1 MKLKNLFL
9 ALAAFAATAVSC
21 VKDELAQ
28 LDEVQVSQ
36 SYIALPT
43 EGGSCDVTITATGSW
58 EITDIPEWLTVAPAS
73 GVAGK
78 TVVKFSAEATSAT
91 NESVLKLL
99 CSGKTQLLTVLQMA
113 DKVELPISTC
123 AEVNAAEDGP
133 TFKIKGTITAIEN
146 TTYGNMYV
154 TDETGSVYIYGTL
167 YEGAAKQ
174 FSKYG
179 VEVGDIVVVEG
190 PRGSYNGSPQLVNAT
205 ILEIEK
211 SLIKVESVDPE
222 TAELPIEGGILNVTL
237 TVKGDGVSVVIPD
250 ECKSWISVS
259 GINVSGTTAIVSL
272 AIAENPLGDRSAELS
287 FQTTKGGK
295 TYSAVTSFS
304 QKGAIIEATAAEI
317 NAAEDGDTQYRITG
331 YVSKVANTQ
340 YGNLYIK
347 DYSGEVYVYGTN
359 DFATSGI
366 EEGDIITVVGPKTS
380 YKDAPQMKNVTLEKR
395 IDVQDIDLAGFKAL
409 ADDSE
414 TWYRISGTVAEST
427 EPNTKLDLETYGNLA
442 LTDGTTEVYVYGVVP
457 GWGGA
462 SKQFATLGVKLGDK
476 LTIVCHKASFTK
488 EGYTLHQAGK
498 AFYVSHETPV
508 VEEPGTLTALYTLDS
523 SSIKGSNSSYA
534 DNCDID
540 VNGITWNVE
549 GNASINPWRIGGK
562 SIEGIDRAVYS
573 KTAFGKEVNEVVLTI
588 GSITI
593 TVNSCKLLYAS
604 SADFS
609 DAKEVSFVAA
619 ADSNI
624 KIVPTEGKFPANSYY
639 KFVFNVS
646 NAADSNKYLHF
657 SKVVFNGVE

>member
-1 MKLKNLFL
+1 MKLNRLFL
-9 ALAAFAATAVSC
+9 TLAAIAATAVSC

-43 EGGSCDVTITATGSW
+43 EGGSIDVTVTATDSW
-58 EITDIPEWLTVAPAS
+58 EITNIPEWLTVAPAS

-78 TVVKFSAEATSAT
+78 TVVTFSAEATSTT

-113 DKVELPISTC
+113 EKIELPISTC

-167 YEGAAKQ
+167 YEGAEKQ

-190 PRGSYNGSPQLVNAT
+190 PRGNYKGTPQLVNAT
-205 ILEIEK
+205 ILAIEK

-222 TAELPIEGGILNVTL
+222 TAELPIEGGILTVTL
-237 TVKGDGVSVVIPD
+237 TAKGDGVEVVIP
-250 ECKSWISVS
+250 EENKSWISVS
-259 GINVSGTTAIVSL
+259 GMNVSGTSAVVSFN
-272 AIAENPLGDRSAELS
+272 IAENAGGDRSSELS
-287 FQTTKGGK
+287 FKTTKSGK
-295 TYSAVTSFS
+295 EYTAVTSFS

-317 NAAEDGDTQYRITG
+317 NAAADGDTQYRITG

-340 YGNLYIK
+340 YGNLYIR
-347 DYSGEVYVYGTN
+347 DHSGEVFVYGTN
-359 DFATSGI
+359 DFASTGI

-380 YKDAPQMKNVTLEKR
+380 HNGPRMKNVTLENR
-395 IDVQDIDLAGFKAL
+395 IDVKDIDLASFKAL

-442 LTDGTTEVYVYGVVP
+442 LTDGTNEVYVYGVVP

-462 SKQFATLGVKLGDK
+462 SKLFGTLGVKLGDK

-488 EGYTLHQAGK
+488 DEYTLHQASK
-498 AFYVSHETPV
+498 AFYVSHETPADPEAPLGTYASNVKYTLGANAYDDGVATVNGTENVATIKLGSSKNIGTATVTLPKGTTSVSFYAVAWNGKTATLQFSIGGTVIGTQAV
-508 VEEPGTLTALYTLDS
+508 VGNAGATGSAPYTLTVADTDKYSLTMAALE
-523 SSIKGSNSSYA
+523 A
-534 DNCDID
+534 DTEVTVTTVEAVRVILF
-540 VNGITWNVE
+540 GIQ
-549 GNASINPWRIGGK
+549 
-562 SIEGIDRAVYS
+562 
-573 KTAFGKEVNEVVLTI
+573 
-588 GSITI
+588 
-593 TVNSCKLLYAS
+593 
-604 SADFS
+604 
-609 DAKEVSFVAA
+609 AK
-619 ADSNI
+619 
-624 KIVPTEGKFPANSYY
+624 
-639 KFVFNVS
+639 
-646 NAADSNKYLHF
+646 
-657 SKVVFNGVE
+657 

>member
-1 MKLKNLFL
+1 MKLNRLFL
-9 ALAAFAATAVSC
+9 TLAAIAATAVSC

-43 EGGSCDVTITATGSW
+43 EGGSIDVTVTATDSW
-58 EITDIPEWLTVAPAS
+58 EITNIPEWLTVAPAS

-78 TVVKFSAEATSAT
+78 TVVTFSAEATSTT

-113 DKVELPISTC
+113 EKIELPISTC

-167 YEGAAKQ
+167 YEGAEKQ

-190 PRGSYNGSPQLVNAT
+190 PRGNYKGTPQLVNAT
-205 ILEIEK
+205 ILAIEK

-222 TAELPIEGGILNVTL
+222 TAELPIEGGILTVTL
-237 TVKGDGVSVVIPD
+237 TAKGDGVEVVIP
-250 ECKSWISVS
+250 EENKSWISVS
-259 GINVSGTTAIVSL
+259 GMNVSGTSAVVSFN
-272 AIAENPLGDRSAELS
+272 IAENAGGDRSSELS
-287 FQTTKGGK
+287 FKTTKSGK
-295 TYSAVTSFS
+295 EYTAVTSFS

-317 NAAEDGDTQYRITG
+317 NAAADGDTQYRITG

-340 YGNLYIK
+340 YGNLYIR
-347 DYSGEVYVYGTN
+347 DHSGEVFVYGTN
-359 DFATSGI
+359 DFASTGI

-380 YKDAPQMKNVTLEKR
+380 HNGPKMKDVTLENR
-395 IDVQDIDLAGFKAL
+395 IDVKDIDLASFKAL

-442 LTDGTTEVYVYGVVP
+442 LTDGTNEVYVYGVVP

-462 SKQFATLGVKLGDK
+462 SKLFGTLGVKLGDK
-476 LTIVCHKASFTK
+476 LTIVCHKSSFTK
-488 EGYTLHQAGK
+488 DEYTLHQASK
-498 AFYVSHETPV
+498 AFYVSHETPADPEAPLGTYASNVKYTLGANAYDDGVATVNGTENVATIKLGSSKNIGTATVTLPKGTTSVSFYAVAWNGKTATLQFSIGGTVIGTQAV
-508 VEEPGTLTALYTLDS
+508 VGNAGATGSAPYTLTVADTDKYSLTMAALE
-523 SSIKGSNSSYA
+523 A
-534 DNCDID
+534 DTEVTVTTVEAVRVILF
-540 VNGITWNVE
+540 GIQ
-549 GNASINPWRIGGK
+549 
-562 SIEGIDRAVYS
+562 
-573 KTAFGKEVNEVVLTI
+573 
-588 GSITI
+588 
-593 TVNSCKLLYAS
+593 
-604 SADFS
+604 
-609 DAKEVSFVAA
+609 AK
-619 ADSNI
+619 
-624 KIVPTEGKFPANSYY
+624 
-639 KFVFNVS
+639 
-646 NAADSNKYLHF
+646 
-657 SKVVFNGVE
+657 

>member
-1 MKLKNLFL
+1 MKLNRLFL
-9 ALAAFAATAVSC
+9 TLAAIAATAVSC

-43 EGGSCDVTITATGSW
+43 EGGSCDVTVTATGSW

-78 TVVKFSAEATSAT
+78 TVVTFSAEATSTT

-113 DKVELPISTC
+113 EKIELPISTC

-167 YEGAAKQ
+167 YEGAEKQ

-190 PRGSYNGSPQLVNAT
+190 PRGSYKGSPQLVNAT
-205 ILEIEK
+205 ILAIEK

-222 TAELPIEGGILNVTL
+222 TAELPLEGGILTVTL
-237 TVKGDGVSVVIPD
+237 TAKGDGVEVVIP
-250 ECKSWISVS
+250 EENKSWISVS
-259 GINVSGTTAIVSL
+259 GMNVSGTSAVVSFN
-272 AIAENPLGDRSAELS
+272 IAENAGGDRSSELS
-287 FQTTKGGK
+287 FKTTKSGK
-295 TYSAVTSFS
+295 EYTAVTSFS

-317 NAAEDGDTQYRITG
+317 NAAADGDTQYRITG

-340 YGNLYIK
+340 YGNLYIR
-347 DYSGEVYVYGTN
+347 DHSGEVFVYGTN
-359 DFATSGI
+359 DFASTGI

-380 YKDAPQMKNVTLEKR
+380 HNGPQMKNVTLENR
-395 IDVQDIDLAGFKAL
+395 IDVKDIDLASFKAL

-442 LTDGTTEVYVYGVVP
+442 LTDGTNEVYVYGVVP

-462 SKQFATLGVKLGDK
+462 SKLFGTLGVKLGDK

-488 EGYTLHQAGK
+488 DEYTLHQASK
-498 AFYVSHETPV
+498 AFYVSHETPADPEAPLGTYASNV
-508 VEEPGTLTALYTLDS
+508 KYTLGANAYDDGVATVNGTENVATIKLGSSKNIGTATVTLPKGTTSVSFYAVAWKGKTATLQFSIGDTVIGTQAIVGNDGATGNAPYTLTVADTDKYSLTMAALE
-523 SSIKGSNSSYA
+523 A
-534 DNCDID
+534 DTEVTVTTVETVRVILF
-540 VNGITWNVE
+540 GIQ
-549 GNASINPWRIGGK
+549 
-562 SIEGIDRAVYS
+562 
-573 KTAFGKEVNEVVLTI
+573 
-588 GSITI
+588 
-593 TVNSCKLLYAS
+593 
-604 SADFS
+604 
-609 DAKEVSFVAA
+609 AK
-619 ADSNI
+619 
-624 KIVPTEGKFPANSYY
+624 
-639 KFVFNVS
+639 
-646 NAADSNKYLHF
+646 
-657 SKVVFNGVE
+657 

>member
-1 MKLKNLFL
+1 MKLNRLFL
-9 ALAAFAATAVSC
+9 TLAAIAATAVSC

-43 EGGSCDVTITATGSW
+43 EGGSIDVTVTATDSW
-58 EITDIPEWLTVAPAS
+58 EITGIPEWLTVAPAS

-78 TVVKFSAEATSAT
+78 TVVTFSAEATSAT

-113 DKVELPISTC
+113 EKIELPISTC

-167 YEGAAKQ
+167 YEGAEKQ

-190 PRGSYNGSPQLVNAT
+190 PRGSYKGTPQLVNAT
-205 ILEIEK
+205 ILAIEK

-222 TAELPIEGGILNVTL
+222 TAELPIEGGILTVTL
-237 TVKGDGVSVVIPD
+237 TAKGDGVEVVIP
-250 ECKSWISVS
+250 EENKSWISVS
-259 GINVSGTTAIVSL
+259 GMNVSGTSAVVSFN
-272 AIAENPLGDRSAELS
+272 IAENAGGDRSSELS
-287 FQTTKGGK
+287 FKTTKSGK
-295 TYSAVTSFS
+295 EYTAVTSFS

-317 NAAEDGDTQYRITG
+317 NAAADGDTQYRITG

-340 YGNLYIK
+340 YGNLYIR
-347 DYSGEVYVYGTN
+347 DHSGEVFVYGTN
-359 DFATSGI
+359 DFANTGI

-380 YKDAPQMKNVTLEKR
+380 HNDKPQMKNVTLENR
-395 IDVQDIDLAGFKAL
+395 IDVKDIDLASFKAL

-442 LTDGTTEVYVYGVVP
+442 LTDGTNEVYVYGVVP

-462 SKQFATLGVKLGDK
+462 SKLFGTLGVKLGDK

-488 EGYTLHQAGK
+488 DEYTLHQASK
-498 AFYVSHETPV
+498 AFYVSHETPADPEAPLGTYESNV
-508 VEEPGTLTALYTLDS
+508 KYTLGDYAYNDGVATVNGTENVATIKLGSSSKIGSATITLPKGTTSVSFYAVAWKGKTATLQFSIGDTVIGTQAIVGNDGATGNAPYTLTVADTDKYSLTMAALE
-523 SSIKGSNSSYA
+523 A
-534 DNCDID
+534 DTEVTVTTVETVRVILF
-540 VNGITWNVE
+540 GIQ
-549 GNASINPWRIGGK
+549 
-562 SIEGIDRAVYS
+562 
-573 KTAFGKEVNEVVLTI
+573 
-588 GSITI
+588 
-593 TVNSCKLLYAS
+593 
-604 SADFS
+604 
-609 DAKEVSFVAA
+609 AK
-619 ADSNI
+619 
-624 KIVPTEGKFPANSYY
+624 
-639 KFVFNVS
+639 
-646 NAADSNKYLHF
+646 
-657 SKVVFNGVE
+657 

>member
-1 MKLKNLFL
+1 MKLNRLFL
-9 ALAAFAATAVSC
+9 TLAAIAATAVSC

-43 EGGSCDVTITATGSW
+43 EGGSIDVTVTATDSW
-58 EITDIPEWLTVAPAS
+58 EITGIPEWLTVAPAA
-73 GVAGK
+73 GPAGK
-78 TVVKFSAEATSAT
+78 TVVKFFAEAASAT

-113 DKVELPISTC
+113 EKVELPISTC

-133 TFKIKGTITAIEN
+133 TFKIKGTITVIEN

-167 YEGAAKQ
+167 YEGAEKQ

-190 PRGSYNGSPQLVNAT
+190 PRGSYKGSPQLVNAT
-205 ILEIEK
+205 ILAIEK

-222 TAELPIEGGILNVTL
+222 TAELPIEGGILTVTL
-237 TVKGDGVSVVIPD
+237 TAKGDGVEVVIP
-250 ECKSWISVS
+250 EENKSWISVS
-259 GINVSGTTAIVSL
+259 GMNVSGTSAVVSFN
-272 AIAENPLGDRSAELS
+272 IAENAGGDRSSELS
-287 FQTTKGGK
+287 FKTTKSGK
-295 TYSAVTSFS
+295 EYTAVTSFS

-317 NAAEDGDTQYRITG
+317 NAAADGDTQYRITG

-340 YGNLYIK
+340 YGNLYIR
-347 DYSGEVYVYGTN
+347 DHSGEVFVYGTN
-359 DFATSGI
+359 DFASTGI

-380 YKDAPQMKNVTLEKR
+380 HNGPQMKNVTLENR
-395 IDVQDIDLAGFKAL
+395 IDVKDIDLASFKAL

-442 LTDGTTEVYVYGVVP
+442 LTDGTNEVYVYGVVP

-462 SKQFATLGVKLGDK
+462 SKLFGTLGVKLGDK

-488 EGYTLHQAGK
+488 DEYTLHQASK
-498 AFYVSHETPV
+498 AFYVSHETPADPEAPLGTYASNVKYTLGANAYDDGVATVNGTENVATIKLGSSKNIGTATVTLPKGTTSVSFYAVAWNGKTATLQFSIGGTVIGTQAV
-508 VEEPGTLTALYTLDS
+508 VGNAGATGSAPYTLTVADTDKYSLTMAALE
-523 SSIKGSNSSYA
+523 A
-534 DNCDID
+534 DTEVTVTTVEAVRVILF
-540 VNGITWNVE
+540 GIQ
-549 GNASINPWRIGGK
+549 
-562 SIEGIDRAVYS
+562 
-573 KTAFGKEVNEVVLTI
+573 
-588 GSITI
+588 
-593 TVNSCKLLYAS
+593 
-604 SADFS
+604 
-609 DAKEVSFVAA
+609 AK
-619 ADSNI
+619 
-624 KIVPTEGKFPANSYY
+624 
-639 KFVFNVS
+639 
-646 NAADSNKYLHF
+646 
-657 SKVVFNGVE
+657 

>member
-1 MKLKNLFL
+1 MKLNRLFL
-9 ALAAFAATAVSC
+9 TLAAIAATAVSC

-43 EGGSCDVTITATGSW
+43 EGGSIDVTVTATDSW
-58 EITDIPEWLTVAPAS
+58 EITGIPEWLTVAPAA
-73 GVAGK
+73 GPAGK
-78 TVVKFSAEATSAT
+78 TVVKFFAEAASAT

-113 DKVELPISTC
+113 EKIELPISTC

-167 YEGAAKQ
+167 YEGAEKQ

-190 PRGSYNGSPQLVNAT
+190 PRGSYKGTPQLVNAT
-205 ILEIEK
+205 ILAIEK

-222 TAELPIEGGILNVTL
+222 TAELPIEGGILTVTL
-237 TVKGDGVSVVIPD
+237 TAKGDGVEVVIP
-250 ECKSWISVS
+250 EENKSWISVS
-259 GINVSGTTAIVSL
+259 GMNVSGTSAVVSFN
-272 AIAENPLGDRSAELS
+272 IAENAGGDRSSELS
-287 FQTTKGGK
+287 FKTTKSGK
-295 TYSAVTSFS
+295 EYTAVTSFS

-317 NAAEDGDTQYRITG
+317 NAAADGDTQYRITG

-340 YGNLYIK
+340 YGNLYIR
-347 DYSGEVYVYGTN
+347 DHSGEVFVYGTN
-359 DFATSGI
+359 DFASTGI

-380 YKDAPQMKNVTLEKR
+380 HNGNPQMKNVTLENR
-395 IDVQDIDLAGFKAL
+395 IDVKDIDLASFKAL

-442 LTDGTTEVYVYGVVP
+442 LTDGTNEVYVYGVVP

-462 SKQFATLGVKLGDK
+462 SKLFGTLGVKLGDK

-488 EGYTLHQAGK
+488 DEYTLHQASK
-498 AFYVSHETPV
+498 AFYVSHETPADPEAPLGTYASNVKYTLGANAYDDGVATVNGTENVATIKLGSSKNIGTATVTLPKGTTSVSFYAVAWNGKTATLQFSIGGTVIGTQAV
-508 VEEPGTLTALYTLDS
+508 VGNAGATGSGPYTLTVADTDKYSLTMAALE
-523 SSIKGSNSSYA
+523 A
-534 DNCDID
+534 DTEVTVTTVEAVRVILF
-540 VNGITWNVE
+540 GIQ
-549 GNASINPWRIGGK
+549 
-562 SIEGIDRAVYS
+562 
-573 KTAFGKEVNEVVLTI
+573 
-588 GSITI
+588 
-593 TVNSCKLLYAS
+593 
-604 SADFS
+604 
-609 DAKEVSFVAA
+609 AK
-619 ADSNI
+619 
-624 KIVPTEGKFPANSYY
+624 
-639 KFVFNVS
+639 
-646 NAADSNKYLHF
+646 
-657 SKVVFNGVE
+657 

>member
-1 MKLKNLFL
+1 MKLNRLFL
-9 ALAAFAATAVSC
+9 TLAAIAATAVSC

-43 EGGSCDVTITATGSW
+43 EGGSIDVTVTATDSW
-58 EITDIPEWLTVAPAS
+58 EITDIPEWLTVNPA
-73 GVAGK
+73 AGAAGE
-78 TVVKFSAEATSAT
+78 TVVKFSAEAASAT

-113 DKVELPISTC
+113 EKIELPISTC

-167 YEGAAKQ
+167 YEGAEKQ

-190 PRGSYNGSPQLVNAT
+190 PRGSYKGSPQLVNAT
-205 ILEIEK
+205 ILAIEK

-222 TAELPIEGGILNVTL
+222 TAELPIEGGILTVTL
-237 TVKGDGVSVVIPD
+237 TAKGDGVEVVIP
-250 ECKSWISVS
+250 EENKSWISVS
-259 GINVSGTTAIVSL
+259 GMNVSGTSAVVSFN
-272 AIAENPLGDRSAELS
+272 IAENAGGDRSSELS
-287 FQTTKGGK
+287 FKTTKSGK
-295 TYSAVTSFS
+295 EYTAVTSFS

-317 NAAEDGDTQYRITG
+317 NAAADGDTQYRITG

-340 YGNLYIK
+340 YGNLYIR
-347 DYSGEVYVYGTN
+347 DHSGEVFVYGTN
-359 DFATSGI
+359 DFASTGI

-380 YKDAPQMKNVTLEKR
+380 HNGPQMKNVTLENR
-395 IDVQDIDLAGFKAL
+395 IDVKDIDLASFKAL

-442 LTDGTTEVYVYGVVP
+442 LTDGTNEVYVYGVVP

-462 SKQFATLGVKLGDK
+462 SKLFGTLGVKLGDK

-488 EGYTLHQAGK
+488 DEYTLHQASK
-498 AFYVSHETPV
+498 AFYVSHETPADPEAPLGTYASNVKYTLGANAYDDGVATVNGTENVATIKLGSSKNIGTATVTLPKGTTSVSFYAVAWNGKTATLQFSIGGTVIGNQAV
-508 VEEPGTLTALYTLDS
+508 VGNAGATGSAPYTLTVADTDKYSLTMAALE
-523 SSIKGSNSSYA
+523 A
-534 DNCDID
+534 DTEVTVTTVEAVRVILF
-540 VNGITWNVE
+540 GIQ
-549 GNASINPWRIGGK
+549 
-562 SIEGIDRAVYS
+562 
-573 KTAFGKEVNEVVLTI
+573 
-588 GSITI
+588 
-593 TVNSCKLLYAS
+593 
-604 SADFS
+604 
-609 DAKEVSFVAA
+609 AK
-619 ADSNI
+619 
-624 KIVPTEGKFPANSYY
+624 
-639 KFVFNVS
+639 
-646 NAADSNKYLHF
+646 
-657 SKVVFNGVE
+657 

>member
-1 MKLKNLFL
+1 MKLNRLFL
-9 ALAAFAATAVSC
+9 TLAAIAATAVSC

-43 EGGSCDVTITATGSW
+43 EGGSIDVTVTATDSW
-58 EITDIPEWLTVAPAS
+58 EITGIPEWLTVAPAS

-78 TVVKFSAEATSAT
+78 TVVTFSAEATSTT

-113 DKVELPISTC
+113 EKIELPISTC

-167 YEGAAKQ
+167 YEGAEKQ

-190 PRGSYNGSPQLVNAT
+190 PRGNYKGTPQLVNAT
-205 ILEIEK
+205 ILAIEK

-222 TAELPIEGGILNVTL
+222 TAELPIEGGILTVTL
-237 TVKGDGVSVVIPD
+237 TAKGDGVEVVIP
-250 ECKSWISVS
+250 EENKSWISVS
-259 GINVSGTTAIVSL
+259 GMNVSGTSAVVSFN
-272 AIAENPLGDRSAELS
+272 IAENAGGDRSSELS
-287 FQTTKGGK
+287 FKTTKSGK
-295 TYSAVTSFS
+295 EYTAVTSFS

-317 NAAEDGDTQYRITG
+317 NAAADGDTQYRITG

-340 YGNLYIK
+340 YGNLYIR
-347 DYSGEVYVYGTN
+347 DHSGEVFVYGTN
-359 DFATSGI
+359 DFASTGI

-380 YKDAPQMKNVTLEKR
+380 HNGPQMKNVTLENR
-395 IDVQDIDLAGFKAL
+395 IDVKDIDLASFKAL

-442 LTDGTTEVYVYGVVP
+442 LTDGTNEVYVYGVVP

-462 SKQFATLGVKLGDK
+462 SKLFGTLGVKLGDK

-488 EGYTLHQAGK
+488 DEYTLHQASK
-498 AFYVSHETPV
+498 AFYVSHETPAAPEAPLGTYESNV
-508 VEEPGTLTALYTLDS
+508 KYTLGDYAYNDGVATVNGTENVATIKLGSSSKIGSATITLPKGTTSVSFYAVAWKGKTATLQFSIGDTVIGTQAIVGNDGATGNAPYTLTVADTDKYSLTMAALE
-523 SSIKGSNSSYA
+523 A
-534 DNCDID
+534 DTEVTVTTVETVRVILF
-540 VNGITWNVE
+540 GIQ
-549 GNASINPWRIGGK
+549 
-562 SIEGIDRAVYS
+562 
-573 KTAFGKEVNEVVLTI
+573 
-588 GSITI
+588 
-593 TVNSCKLLYAS
+593 
-604 SADFS
+604 
-609 DAKEVSFVAA
+609 AK
-619 ADSNI
+619 
-624 KIVPTEGKFPANSYY
+624 
-639 KFVFNVS
+639 
-646 NAADSNKYLHF
+646 
-657 SKVVFNGVE
+657 

>member
-21 VKDELAQ
+21 VKAELAQ
-28 LDEVQVSQ
+28 LDEIQVSQ
-36 SYIALPT
+36 SYIALPV
-43 EGGSCDVTITATGSW
+43 EGGSCDVTVTAVDSW
-58 EITDIPEWLTVAPAS
+58 EITNIPEWLTVAPAS

-78 TVVKFSAEATSAT
+78 TVVTFSAEATSAT

-113 DKVELPISTC
+113 EKIELPISTC
-123 AEVNAAEDGP
+123 KEVNAAEDGP

-167 YEGAAKQ
+167 YEGAEKQ

-190 PRGSYNGSPQLVNAT
+190 PRGSYKGTPQLVNAT
-205 ILEIEK
+205 ILAIEK

-222 TAELPIEGGILNVTL
+222 TAELPIEGGILTVTL
-237 TVKGDGVSVVIPD
+237 TAKGDGVSVVIPD

-259 GINVSGTTAIVSL
+259 GINVSGTTAIISL

-295 TYSAVTSFS
+295 TYTAVTSFS

-317 NAAEDGDTQYRITG
+317 NAAVDGDTQYRITG
-331 YVSKVANTQ
+331 YVSKVANTK

-347 DYSGEVYVYGTN
+347 DYSGEVFVYGTN

-366 EEGDIITVVGPKTS
+366 EEGDIITVVGPKTTS
-380 YKDAPQMKNVTLEKR
+380 PSSAPQMKNVTLEKR

-409 ADDSE
+409 EDNKEA
-414 TWYRISGTVAEST
+414 WYRISGTVAEST

-442 LTDGTTEVYVYGVVP
+442 LTDGTNEVYVYGVVP

-462 SKQFATLGVKLGDK
+462 SKLFGTLGVKLGDK

-488 EGYTLHQAGK
+488 DEYTLHQASK
-498 AFYVSHETPV
+498 AFYVSHETPEV
-508 VEEPGTLTALYTLDS
+508 GGGEDASTTITLTVDGLPTAYPNEETTVTL
-523 SSIKGSNSSYA
+523 
-534 DNCDID
+534 
-540 VNGITWNVE
+540 
-549 GNASINPWRIGGK
+549 GGK
-562 SIEGIDRAVYS
+562 SFAILKVANFGSGIQCKKEGSYLYNTESLGKIKSVKLTVASGKTWYKDNLKVYAGSSANPTAEVAIASSDETGSVYDFSAVDAGFLKIENPSGFAVYME
-573 KTAFGKEVNEVVLTI
+573 KIEIVL
-588 GSITI
+588 
-593 TVNSCKLLYAS
+593 A
-604 SADFS
+604 
-609 DAKEVSFVAA
+609 E
-619 ADSNI
+619 
-624 KIVPTEGKFPANSYY
+624 
-639 KFVFNVS
+639 
-646 NAADSNKYLHF
+646 
-657 SKVVFNGVE
+657 

>member
-1 MKLKNLFL
+1 MKLNRLFL
-9 ALAAFAATAVSC
+9 TLAAIAATAVSC

-43 EGGSCDVTITATGSW
+43 EGGSIDVTVTATDSW
-58 EITDIPEWLTVAPAS
+58 EITGIPEWLTVAPAS

-78 TVVKFSAEATSAT
+78 TVVTFSAEATSTT

-113 DKVELPISTC
+113 EKIELPISTC

-167 YEGAAKQ
+167 YEGAEKQ

-190 PRGSYNGSPQLVNAT
+190 PRGNYKGTPQLVNAT
-205 ILEIEK
+205 ILAIEK

-222 TAELPIEGGILNVTL
+222 TAELPLEGGILTVTL
-237 TVKGDGVSVVIPD
+237 TAKGDGVEVVIP
-250 ECKSWISVS
+250 EENKSWISVS
-259 GINVSGTTAIVSL
+259 GMNVSGTSAVVSFN
-272 AIAENPLGDRSAELS
+272 IAENAGGDRSSELS
-287 FQTTKGGK
+287 FKTTKSGK
-295 TYSAVTSFS
+295 EYTAVTSFS

-317 NAAEDGDTQYRITG
+317 NAAADGDTQYRITG

-340 YGNLYIK
+340 YGNLYIR
-347 DYSGEVYVYGTN
+347 DHSGEVFVYGTN
-359 DFATSGI
+359 DFANTGI
-366 EEGDIITVVGPKTS
+366 EEGDIITAVGPKTS
-380 YKDAPQMKNVTLEKR
+380 HNDKPQMKNVTLENR
-395 IDVQDIDLAGFKAL
+395 IDVKDIDLASFKAL

-442 LTDGTTEVYVYGVVP
+442 LTDGTNEVYVYGVVP

-462 SKQFATLGVKLGDK
+462 SKLFGTLGVKLGDK

-488 EGYTLHQAGK
+488 DEYTLHQASK
-498 AFYVSHETPV
+498 AFYVSHETPADPEAPLGTYESNVKYTLGDYAYNDGVATVNGTENVATIKLGSSSKIGSATVTLPKGTTSVSFYAVAWKGKTATLQFSIGDTVIGTQAV
-508 VEEPGTLTALYTLDS
+508 VGNAGATGNTPYTLTVADTDKYSLTMAALE
-523 SSIKGSNSSYA
+523 A
-534 DNCDID
+534 DTEVTVTTVEAVRVILF
-540 VNGITWNVE
+540 GIQ
-549 GNASINPWRIGGK
+549 
-562 SIEGIDRAVYS
+562 
-573 KTAFGKEVNEVVLTI
+573 
-588 GSITI
+588 
-593 TVNSCKLLYAS
+593 
-604 SADFS
+604 
-609 DAKEVSFVAA
+609 AK
-619 ADSNI
+619 
-624 KIVPTEGKFPANSYY
+624 
-639 KFVFNVS
+639 
-646 NAADSNKYLHF
+646 
-657 SKVVFNGVE
+657 

>member
-1 MKLKNLFL
+1 MKLNRLFL
-9 ALAAFAATAVSC
+9 TLAAIAATAVSC

-43 EGGSCDVTITATGSW
+43 EGGSIDVTVTATDSW
-58 EITDIPEWLTVAPAS
+58 EITGIPEWLTVAPAA
-73 GVAGK
+73 GPAGK
-78 TVVKFSAEATSAT
+78 TVVKFFAEAASAT

-113 DKVELPISTC
+113 EKIELPISTC

-167 YEGAAKQ
+167 YEGAEKQ

-190 PRGSYNGSPQLVNAT
+190 PRGSYKGTPQLVNAT
-205 ILEIEK
+205 ILAIEK

-222 TAELPIEGGILNVTL
+222 TAELPIEGGILTVTL
-237 TVKGDGVSVVIPD
+237 TAKGDGVEVVIP
-250 ECKSWISVS
+250 EENKSWISVS
-259 GINVSGTTAIVSL
+259 GMNVSGTSAVVSFN
-272 AIAENPLGDRSAELS
+272 IAENAGGDRSSELS
-287 FQTTKGGK
+287 FKTTKSGK
-295 TYSAVTSFS
+295 EYTAVTSFS

-317 NAAEDGDTQYRITG
+317 NAAADGDTQYRITG

-340 YGNLYIK
+340 YGNLYIR
-347 DYSGEVYVYGTN
+347 DHSGEVFVYGTN
-359 DFATSGI
+359 DFASTGI

-380 YKDAPQMKNVTLEKR
+380 HNGPQMKNVTLENR
-395 IDVQDIDLAGFKAL
+395 IDVKDIDLASFKAL

-442 LTDGTTEVYVYGVVP
+442 LTDGTNEVYVYGVVP

-462 SKQFATLGVKLGDK
+462 SKLFGTLGVKLGDK

-488 EGYTLHQAGK
+488 DEYTLHQASK
-498 AFYVSHETPV
+498 AFYVSHETPADPEAPLGTYASNVKYTLGANAYDDGVATVNGTENVATIKLGSSKNIGTATVTLPKGTTSVSFYAVAWNGKTATLQFSIGGTVIGTQAV
-508 VEEPGTLTALYTLDS
+508 VGNAGATGSAPYTLTVADTDKYSLTMAALE
-523 SSIKGSNSSYA
+523 A
-534 DNCDID
+534 DTEVTVTTVEAVRVILF
-540 VNGITWNVE
+540 GIQ
-549 GNASINPWRIGGK
+549 
-562 SIEGIDRAVYS
+562 
-573 KTAFGKEVNEVVLTI
+573 
-588 GSITI
+588 
-593 TVNSCKLLYAS
+593 
-604 SADFS
+604 
-609 DAKEVSFVAA
+609 AK
-619 ADSNI
+619 
-624 KIVPTEGKFPANSYY
+624 
-639 KFVFNVS
+639 
-646 NAADSNKYLHF
+646 
-657 SKVVFNGVE
+657 

>member
-1 MKLKNLFL
+1 MKLNRLFL
-9 ALAAFAATAVSC
+9 TLAAIAATAVSC

-36 SYIALPT
+36 SYIALPV
-43 EGGSCDVTITATGSW
+43 EGGSCDVTVTAVDSW
-58 EITDIPEWLTVAPAS
+58 EITNIPEWLTVAPAS

-78 TVVKFSAEATSAT
+78 TVVTFSAEATSTT

-133 TFKIKGTITAIEN
+133 TFKIKGTITGIDN
-146 TTYGNMYV
+146 TTYGNMTV
-154 TDETGSVYIYGTL
+154 TDKTGSVYIYGTL
-167 YEGAAKQ
+167 YEGAQKQ

-205 ILEIEK
+205 ILAIEK

-222 TAELPIEGGILNVTL
+222 TAELPIEGGILTVTL
-237 TVKGDGVSVVIPD
+237 TAKGDGVEVVIP
-250 ECKSWISVS
+250 EENKSWISVS
-259 GINVSGTTAIVSL
+259 GMNVSGTSAVVSFN
-272 AIAENPLGDRSAELS
+272 IAENAGGDRSSELS
-287 FQTTKGGK
+287 FKTTKSGK
-295 TYSAVTSFS
+295 EYTAVTSFS

-317 NAAEDGDTQYRITG
+317 NAAADGDTQYRITG

-340 YGNLYIK
+340 YGNLYIR
-347 DYSGEVYVYGTN
+347 DHSGEVFVYGTN
-359 DFATSGI
+359 DFANTGI

-380 YKDAPQMKNVTLEKR
+380 HNGPQMKNVTLENR
-395 IDVQDIDLAGFKAL
+395 IDVKDIDLASFKAL

-442 LTDGTTEVYVYGVVP
+442 LTDGTNEVYVYGVVP

-462 SKQFATLGVKLGDK
+462 SKLFGTLGVKLGDK

-488 EGYTLHQAGK
+488 DEYTLHQASK
-498 AFYVSHETPV
+498 AFYVSHETPADPEAPLGTYESNV
-508 VEEPGTLTALYTLDS
+508 KYTLGDYAYNDGVATVNGTENVATIKLGSSSKIGSATITLPKGTTSVSFYAVAWKGKTATLQFSIGDTVIGTQAIVGNDGATGNAPYTLTVADTDKYSLTMAALE
-523 SSIKGSNSSYA
+523 A
-534 DNCDID
+534 DTEVTVTTVEAVRVILF
-540 VNGITWNVE
+540 GIQ
-549 GNASINPWRIGGK
+549 
-562 SIEGIDRAVYS
+562 
-573 KTAFGKEVNEVVLTI
+573 
-588 GSITI
+588 
-593 TVNSCKLLYAS
+593 
-604 SADFS
+604 
-609 DAKEVSFVAA
+609 AK
-619 ADSNI
+619 
-624 KIVPTEGKFPANSYY
+624 
-639 KFVFNVS
+639 
-646 NAADSNKYLHF
+646 
-657 SKVVFNGVE
+657 

>member
-1 MKLKNLFL
+1 MKLNRLFL
-9 ALAAFAATAVSC
+9 TLAAIAATAVSC

-43 EGGSCDVTITATGSW
+43 EGGSIDVTVTATDSW
-58 EITDIPEWLTVAPAS
+58 EITNIPEWLTVAPAS

-78 TVVKFSAEATSAT
+78 TVVTFSAEATSTT

-167 YEGAAKQ
+167 YEGAEKQ

-190 PRGSYNGSPQLVNAT
+190 PRGNYKGTPQLVNAT
-205 ILEIEK
+205 ILAIEK

-222 TAELPIEGGILNVTL
+222 TAELPIEGGILTVTL
-237 TVKGDGVSVVIPD
+237 TAKGDGVEVVIP
-250 ECKSWISVS
+250 EENKSWISVS
-259 GINVSGTTAIVSL
+259 GMNVSGTSAVVSFN
-272 AIAENPLGDRSAELS
+272 IAENAGGDRSSELS
-287 FQTTKGGK
+287 FKTTKSGK
-295 TYSAVTSFS
+295 EYTAVTSFS

-317 NAAEDGDTQYRITG
+317 NAAADGDTQYRITG

-340 YGNLYIK
+340 YGNLYIR
-347 DYSGEVYVYGTN
+347 DHSGEVFVYGTN
-359 DFATSGI
+359 DFASTGI

-380 YKDAPQMKNVTLEKR
+380 HNGPRMKNVTLENR
-395 IDVQDIDLAGFKAL
+395 IDVKDIDLASFKAL

-442 LTDGTTEVYVYGVVP
+442 LTDGTNEVYVYGVVP

-462 SKQFATLGVKLGDK
+462 SKLFGTLGVKLGDK

-488 EGYTLHQAGK
+488 DEYTLHQASK
-498 AFYVSHETPV
+498 AFYVSHETPADPEAPLGTYESNVKYTLGDYAYEDGVATVNGTENVATIKLGSSSKIGSATVTLPKGTTSVSFYAVAWKGKTATLQFSIGDTVIGTQAV
-508 VEEPGTLTALYTLDS
+508 VGNDGATGNAPYTLTVADTDKYSLTMAALE
-523 SSIKGSNSSYA
+523 A
-534 DNCDID
+534 DTEVTVTTVETVRVILF
-540 VNGITWNVE
+540 GIQ
-549 GNASINPWRIGGK
+549 
-562 SIEGIDRAVYS
+562 
-573 KTAFGKEVNEVVLTI
+573 
-588 GSITI
+588 
-593 TVNSCKLLYAS
+593 
-604 SADFS
+604 
-609 DAKEVSFVAA
+609 AK
-619 ADSNI
+619 
-624 KIVPTEGKFPANSYY
+624 
-639 KFVFNVS
+639 
-646 NAADSNKYLHF
+646 
-657 SKVVFNGVE
+657 

>member
-1 MKLKNLFL
+1 MKLNRLFL
-9 ALAAFAATAVSC
+9 TLAAIAATAVSC

-36 SYIALPT
+36 SYIALPV
-43 EGGSCDVTITATGSW
+43 EGGSCDVTVTAVDSW
-58 EITDIPEWLTVAPAS
+58 EITNIPEWLTVAPAS

-78 TVVKFSAEATSAT
+78 TVVTFSAEATSTT

-113 DKVELPISTC
+113 EKIELPISTC

-167 YEGAAKQ
+167 YEGAEKQ

-190 PRGSYNGSPQLVNAT
+190 PRGSYKGSPQLVNAT
-205 ILEIEK
+205 ILAIEK

-222 TAELPIEGGILNVTL
+222 TAELPIEGGILTVTL
-237 TVKGDGVSVVIPD
+237 TAKGDGVEVVIP
-250 ECKSWISVS
+250 EENKSWISVS
-259 GINVSGTTAIVSL
+259 GMNVSGTSAVVSFN
-272 AIAENPLGDRSAELS
+272 IAENAGGDRSSELS
-287 FQTTKGGK
+287 FKTTKSGK
-295 TYSAVTSFS
+295 EYTAVTSFS

-317 NAAEDGDTQYRITG
+317 NAAADGDTQYRITG

-340 YGNLYIK
+340 YGNLYIR
-347 DYSGEVYVYGTN
+347 DHSGEVFVYGTN
-359 DFATSGI
+359 DFASTGI

-380 YKDAPQMKNVTLEKR
+380 HNGPQMKNVTLENR
-395 IDVQDIDLAGFKAL
+395 IDVKDIDLASFKAL

-442 LTDGTTEVYVYGVVP
+442 LTDGTNEVYVYGVVP

-462 SKQFATLGVKLGDK
+462 SKLFGTLGVKLGDK

-488 EGYTLHQAGK
+488 DEYTLHQASK
-498 AFYVSHETPV
+498 AFYVSHETPADPEAPLGTYASNVKYTLGANAYDDGVATVNGTENVATIKLGSSSKIGSATVTLPKGTTSVSFYAVAWNGKTATLQFSIGGTVIGTQAV
-508 VEEPGTLTALYTLDS
+508 VGNAGATGSAPYTLTVADTDKYSLTMAALE
-523 SSIKGSNSSYA
+523 A
-534 DNCDID
+534 DTEVTVTTVEAVRVILF
-540 VNGITWNVE
+540 GIQ
-549 GNASINPWRIGGK
+549 
-562 SIEGIDRAVYS
+562 
-573 KTAFGKEVNEVVLTI
+573 
-588 GSITI
+588 
-593 TVNSCKLLYAS
+593 
-604 SADFS
+604 
-609 DAKEVSFVAA
+609 AK
-619 ADSNI
+619 
-624 KIVPTEGKFPANSYY
+624 
-639 KFVFNVS
+639 
-646 NAADSNKYLHF
+646 
-657 SKVVFNGVE
+657 

>member
-1 MKLKNLFL
+1 MKLNRLFL
-9 ALAAFAATAVSC
+9 TLAAIAATAVSC

-43 EGGSCDVTITATGSW
+43 EGGSIDVTVTATDSW

-78 TVVKFSAEATSAT
+78 TVVTFSAEATSAT

-99 CSGKTQLLTVLQMA
+99 CAGKTQLLTVLQMA
-113 DKVELPISTC
+113 DKVELPITSC
-123 AEVNAAEDGP
+123 AEVNAAEDGI

-167 YEGAAKQ
+167 YEGAEKQ

-190 PRGSYNGSPQLVNAT
+190 PRGSYKGSPQLVNAT
-205 ILEIEK
+205 ILAIEK

-222 TAELPIEGGILNVTL
+222 TAELPIEGGILTVTL
-237 TVKGDGVSVVIPD
+237 TAKGDGVEVVIP
-250 ECKSWISVS
+250 EENKSWISVS
-259 GINVSGTTAIVSL
+259 GMNVSGTSAVVSFN
-272 AIAENPLGDRSAELS
+272 IAENAGGDRSSELS
-287 FQTTKGGK
+287 FKTTKSGK
-295 TYSAVTSFS
+295 EYTAVTSFS

-317 NAAEDGDTQYRITG
+317 NAAADGDTQYRITG

-340 YGNLYIK
+340 YGNLYIR
-347 DYSGEVYVYGTN
+347 DHSGEVYVYGTN
-359 DFATSGI
+359 DFANTGI

-380 YKDAPQMKNVTLEKR
+380 HNGPQMKNVTLENR
-395 IDVQDIDLAGFKAL
+395 IDVKDIDLASFKAL

-442 LTDGTTEVYVYGVVP
+442 LTDGTNEVYVYGVVP

-462 SKQFATLGVKLGDK
+462 SKLFGTLGVKLGDN

-488 EGYTLHQAGK
+488 NDYTLHQASK
-498 AFYVSHETPV
+498 AFYVSHETPADPEAPLGTYASNVKYTLGANAYDDGVATVNGTENVATIKLGSSKNIGTATVTLPKGTTSVSFYAVAWNGKTATLQFSIGGTVIGTQAV
-508 VEEPGTLTALYTLDS
+508 VGNAGATGSAPYTLTVADTDKYSLTMAALE
-523 SSIKGSNSSYA
+523 A
-534 DNCDID
+534 DTEVTVTTVEAVRVILF
-540 VNGITWNVE
+540 GIQ
-549 GNASINPWRIGGK
+549 
-562 SIEGIDRAVYS
+562 
-573 KTAFGKEVNEVVLTI
+573 
-588 GSITI
+588 
-593 TVNSCKLLYAS
+593 
-604 SADFS
+604 
-609 DAKEVSFVAA
+609 AK
-619 ADSNI
+619 
-624 KIVPTEGKFPANSYY
+624 
-639 KFVFNVS
+639 
-646 NAADSNKYLHF
+646 
-657 SKVVFNGVE
+657 

>member
-1 MKLKNLFL
+1 MKLNRLFL
-9 ALAAFAATAVSC
+9 TLAAIAATAVSC

-36 SYIALPT
+36 SYIALPV
-43 EGGSCDVTITATGSW
+43 EGGSCDVTVTAVDSW

-78 TVVKFSAEATSAT
+78 TVVTFSAEATSTT

-113 DKVELPISTC
+113 EKIELPISTC

-133 TFKIKGTITAIEN
+133 TFKIKGTITSIEN

-167 YEGAAKQ
+167 YEGAEKQ

-190 PRGSYNGSPQLVNAT
+190 PRGSYKGSPQLVNAT
-205 ILEIEK
+205 ILAIEK

-222 TAELPIEGGILNVTL
+222 TAELPIEGGILTVTL
-237 TVKGDGVSVVIPD
+237 TAKGDGVEVVIP
-250 ECKSWISVS
+250 EENKSWISVS
-259 GINVSGTTAIVSL
+259 GMNVSGTSAVVSFN
-272 AIAENPLGDRSAELS
+272 IAENAGGDRSSELS
-287 FQTTKGGK
+287 FKTTKSGK
-295 TYSAVTSFS
+295 EYTAVTSFS

-317 NAAEDGDTQYRITG
+317 NAAADGDTQYRITG

-340 YGNLYIK
+340 YGNLYIR
-347 DYSGEVYVYGTN
+347 DHSGEVYVYGTN
-359 DFATSGI
+359 DFANTGI

-380 YKDAPQMKNVTLEKR
+380 HNGPQMKNVTLENR
-395 IDVQDIDLAGFKAL
+395 IDVKDIDLASFKAL

-442 LTDGTTEVYVYGVVP
+442 LTDGTNEVYVYGVVP

-462 SKQFATLGVKLGDK
+462 SKLFGTLGVKLGDK

-488 EGYTLHQAGK
+488 NDYTLHQASK
-498 AFYVSHETPV
+498 AFYVSHETPADPEAPLGTYASNVKYTLGANAYDDGVATVNGTENVATIKLGSSKNIGTATVTLPKGTTSVSFYAVAWNGKTATLQFSIGGTVIGTQAV
-508 VEEPGTLTALYTLDS
+508 VGNAGATGSAPYTLTVADTDKYSLTMAALE
-523 SSIKGSNSSYA
+523 A
-534 DNCDID
+534 DTEVTVTTVEAVRVILF
-540 VNGITWNVE
+540 GIQ
-549 GNASINPWRIGGK
+549 
-562 SIEGIDRAVYS
+562 
-573 KTAFGKEVNEVVLTI
+573 
-588 GSITI
+588 
-593 TVNSCKLLYAS
+593 
-604 SADFS
+604 
-609 DAKEVSFVAA
+609 AK
-619 ADSNI
+619 
-624 KIVPTEGKFPANSYY
+624 
-639 KFVFNVS
+639 
-646 NAADSNKYLHF
+646 
-657 SKVVFNGVE
+657 

>member
-1 MKLKNLFL
+1 MKLNRLFL
-9 ALAAFAATAVSC
+9 TLAAIAATAVSC

-43 EGGSCDVTITATGSW
+43 EGGSIDVTVTATDSW
-58 EITDIPEWLTVAPAS
+58 EITGIPEWLTVAPAS

-78 TVVKFSAEATSAT
+78 TVVTFSAEATSTT

-113 DKVELPISTC
+113 EKIELPISTC

-167 YEGAAKQ
+167 YEGAEKQ

-190 PRGSYNGSPQLVNAT
+190 PRGSYKGSPQLVNAT
-205 ILEIEK
+205 ILAIEK

-222 TAELPIEGGILNVTL
+222 TAELPLEGGILTVTL
-237 TVKGDGVSVVIPD
+237 TAKGDGVEVVIP
-250 ECKSWISVS
+250 EENKSWISVS
-259 GINVSGTTAIVSL
+259 GMNVSGTSAVVSFN
-272 AIAENPLGDRSAELS
+272 IAENAGGDRSSELS
-287 FQTTKGGK
+287 FKTTKSGK
-295 TYSAVTSFS
+295 EYTAVTSFS

-317 NAAEDGDTQYRITG
+317 NAAADGDTQYRITG

-340 YGNLYIK
+340 YGNLYIR
-347 DYSGEVYVYGTN
+347 DHSGEVYVYGTN
-359 DFATSGI
+359 DFANTGI

-380 YKDAPQMKNVTLEKR
+380 HNDKPQMKNVTLENR
-395 IDVQDIDLAGFKAL
+395 IDVKDIDLASFKAL

-442 LTDGTTEVYVYGVVP
+442 LTDGTNEVYVYGVVP

-462 SKQFATLGVKLGDK
+462 SKLFGTLGVKLGDK

-488 EGYTLHQAGK
+488 DEYTLHQASK
-498 AFYVSHETPV
+498 AFYVSHETPADPEAPLGTYESNV
-508 VEEPGTLTALYTLDS
+508 KYTLGDYAYNDGVATVNGTENVATIKLGSSSKIGSATITLPKGTTSVSFYAVAWKGKTATLQFSIGDTVIGTQAIVGNDGATGNAPYTLTVADTDKYSLTMAALE
-523 SSIKGSNSSYA
+523 A
-534 DNCDID
+534 DTEVTVTTVETVRVILF
-540 VNGITWNVE
+540 GIQ
-549 GNASINPWRIGGK
+549 
-562 SIEGIDRAVYS
+562 
-573 KTAFGKEVNEVVLTI
+573 
-588 GSITI
+588 
-593 TVNSCKLLYAS
+593 
-604 SADFS
+604 
-609 DAKEVSFVAA
+609 AK
-619 ADSNI
+619 
-624 KIVPTEGKFPANSYY
+624 
-639 KFVFNVS
+639 
-646 NAADSNKYLHF
+646 
-657 SKVVFNGVE
+657 

>member
-1 MKLKNLFL
+1 MKLNRLFL
-9 ALAAFAATAVSC
+9 TLAAIAATAVSC

-43 EGGSCDVTITATGSW
+43 EGGSIDVTVTATDSW
-58 EITDIPEWLTVAPAS
+58 EITGIPEWLTVAPAS

-78 TVVKFSAEATSAT
+78 IVVTFSAEATSTT

-113 DKVELPISTC
+113 EKIELPISTC

-167 YEGAAKQ
+167 YEGAEKQ

-190 PRGSYNGSPQLVNAT
+190 PRGSYKGTPQLVNAT
-205 ILEIEK
+205 ILAIEK

-237 TVKGDGVSVVIPD
+237 TAKGDGVEVVIP
-250 ECKSWISVS
+250 EENKSWISVS
-259 GINVSGTTAIVSL
+259 GMNVSGTSAVVSFN
-272 AIAENPLGDRSAELS
+272 IAENAGGDRSSELS
-287 FQTTKGGK
+287 FKTTKSGK
-295 TYSAVTSFS
+295 EYTAVTSFS

-317 NAAEDGDTQYRITG
+317 NAAADGDTQYRITG

-340 YGNLYIK
+340 YGNLYIR
-347 DYSGEVYVYGTN
+347 DHSGEVFVYGTN
-359 DFATSGI
+359 DFANTGI

-380 YKDAPQMKNVTLEKR
+380 HNDKPQMKNVTLENR
-395 IDVQDIDLAGFKAL
+395 IDVKDIDLASFKAL

-442 LTDGTTEVYVYGVVP
+442 LTDGTNEVYVYGVVP

-462 SKQFATLGVKLGDK
+462 SKLFGTLGVKLGDK

-488 EGYTLHQAGK
+488 DEYTLHQASK
-498 AFYVSHETPV
+498 AFYVSHETPADPEAPLGTYESNV
-508 VEEPGTLTALYTLDS
+508 KYTLGDYAYNDGVATVNGTENVATIKLGSSSKIGSATITLPKGTTSVSFYAVAWKGKTATLQFSIGDTVIGTQAIVGNDGATGNAPYTLTVADTDKYSLTMAALE
-523 SSIKGSNSSYA
+523 A
-534 DNCDID
+534 DTEVTVTTVETVRVILF
-540 VNGITWNVE
+540 GIQ
-549 GNASINPWRIGGK
+549 
-562 SIEGIDRAVYS
+562 
-573 KTAFGKEVNEVVLTI
+573 
-588 GSITI
+588 
-593 TVNSCKLLYAS
+593 
-604 SADFS
+604 
-609 DAKEVSFVAA
+609 AK
-619 ADSNI
+619 
-624 KIVPTEGKFPANSYY
+624 
-639 KFVFNVS
+639 
-646 NAADSNKYLHF
+646 
-657 SKVVFNGVE
+657 

>member
-1 MKLKNLFL
+1 MKLNRLFL
-9 ALAAFAATAVSC
+9 TLAAIAATAVSC

-43 EGGSCDVTITATGSW
+43 EGGSIDVTVTATDSW
-58 EITDIPEWLTVAPAS
+58 EITGIPEWLTVAPAS

-78 TVVKFSAEATSAT
+78 TVVTFSAEATSTT

-113 DKVELPISTC
+113 EKIELPISTC

-167 YEGAAKQ
+167 YEGAEKQ

-190 PRGSYNGSPQLVNAT
+190 PRGSYKGSPQLVNAT
-205 ILEIEK
+205 ILAIEK

-222 TAELPIEGGILNVTL
+222 TAELPLEGGILTVTL
-237 TVKGDGVSVVIPD
+237 TAKGDGVEVVIP
-250 ECKSWISVS
+250 EENKSWISVS
-259 GINVSGTTAIVSL
+259 GMNVSGTSAVVSFN
-272 AIAENPLGDRSAELS
+272 IAENAGGDRSSELS
-287 FQTTKGGK
+287 FKTTKSGK
-295 TYSAVTSFS
+295 EYTAVTSFS

-317 NAAEDGDTQYRITG
+317 NAAADGDTQYRITG

-340 YGNLYIK
+340 YGNLYIR
-347 DYSGEVYVYGTN
+347 DHSGEVFVYGTN
-359 DFATSGI
+359 DFASTGI

-380 YKDAPQMKNVTLEKR
+380 HNDKPQMKNVTLENR
-395 IDVQDIDLAGFKAL
+395 IDVKDIDLASFKAL

-442 LTDGTTEVYVYGVVP
+442 LTDGTNEVYVYGVVP

-462 SKQFATLGVKLGDK
+462 SKLFGTLGVKLGDK

-488 EGYTLHQAGK
+488 DEYTLHQASK
-498 AFYVSHETPV
+498 AFYVSHETPADPEAPLGTYESNV
-508 VEEPGTLTALYTLDS
+508 KYTLGDYAYNDGVATVNGTENVATIKLGSSSKIGSATITLPKGTTSVSFYAVAWKGKTATLQFSIGDTVIGTQAIVGNDGATGNAPYTLTVADTDKYSLTMAALE
-523 SSIKGSNSSYA
+523 A
-534 DNCDID
+534 DTEVTVTTVETVRVILF
-540 VNGITWNVE
+540 GIQ
-549 GNASINPWRIGGK
+549 
-562 SIEGIDRAVYS
+562 
-573 KTAFGKEVNEVVLTI
+573 
-588 GSITI
+588 
-593 TVNSCKLLYAS
+593 
-604 SADFS
+604 
-609 DAKEVSFVAA
+609 AK
-619 ADSNI
+619 
-624 KIVPTEGKFPANSYY
+624 
-639 KFVFNVS
+639 
-646 NAADSNKYLHF
+646 
-657 SKVVFNGVE
+657 

>member
-1 MKLKNLFL
+1 MKLNRLFL
-9 ALAAFAATAVSC
+9 TLAAIAATAVSC

-43 EGGSCDVTITATGSW
+43 EGGSIDVTVTATDSW
-58 EITDIPEWLTVAPAS
+58 EITDIPEWLTVNPA
-73 GVAGK
+73 AGAAGE
-78 TVVKFSAEATSAT
+78 TVVKFSAEAASAT

-113 DKVELPISTC
+113 EKIELPISTC

-167 YEGAAKQ
+167 YEGAEKQ

-190 PRGSYNGSPQLVNAT
+190 PRGSYKGSPQLVNAT
-205 ILEIEK
+205 ILAIEK

-222 TAELPIEGGILNVTL
+222 TAELPIEGGILTVTL
-237 TVKGDGVSVVIPD
+237 TAKGDGVEVVIP
-250 ECKSWISVS
+250 EENKSWISVS
-259 GINVSGTTAIVSL
+259 GMNVSGTSAVVSFN
-272 AIAENPLGDRSAELS
+272 IAENAGGDRSSELS
-287 FQTTKGGK
+287 FKTTKSGK
-295 TYSAVTSFS
+295 EYTAVTSFS

-317 NAAEDGDTQYRITG
+317 NAAADGDTQYRITG

-340 YGNLYIK
+340 YGNLYIR
-347 DYSGEVYVYGTN
+347 DHSGEVFVFGTN
-359 DFATSGI
+359 DFASTGI

-380 YKDAPQMKNVTLEKR
+380 HNGPQMKNVTLENR
-395 IDVQDIDLAGFKAL
+395 IDVKDIDLASFKAL

-442 LTDGTTEVYVYGVVP
+442 LTDGTNEVYVYGVVP

-462 SKQFATLGVKLGDK
+462 SKLFGTLGVKLGDK

-488 EGYTLHQAGK
+488 DEYTLHQASK
-498 AFYVSHETPV
+498 AFYVSHETPADPEAPLGTYASNVKYTLGANAYDDGVATVNGTENVATIKLGSSKNIGTATVTLPKGTTSVSFYAVAWNGKTATLQFSIGGTVIGNHAV
-508 VEEPGTLTALYTLDS
+508 VGNAGATGSAPYTLTVADTDKYSLTMAALE
-523 SSIKGSNSSYA
+523 A
-534 DNCDID
+534 DTEVTVTTVEAVRVILF
-540 VNGITWNVE
+540 GIQ
-549 GNASINPWRIGGK
+549 
-562 SIEGIDRAVYS
+562 
-573 KTAFGKEVNEVVLTI
+573 
-588 GSITI
+588 
-593 TVNSCKLLYAS
+593 
-604 SADFS
+604 
-609 DAKEVSFVAA
+609 AK
-619 ADSNI
+619 
-624 KIVPTEGKFPANSYY
+624 
-639 KFVFNVS
+639 
-646 NAADSNKYLHF
+646 
-657 SKVVFNGVE
+657 

>member
-1 MKLKNLFL
+1 MKLNRLFL
-9 ALAAFAATAVSC
+9 TLAAIAATAVSC

-43 EGGSCDVTITATGSW
+43 EGGSIDVTVTATDSW
-58 EITDIPEWLTVAPAS
+58 EITGIPEWLTVAPAS

-78 TVVKFSAEATSAT
+78 TVVTFSAEATSTT

-113 DKVELPISTC
+113 EKIELPISTC

-167 YEGAAKQ
+167 YEGAEKQ

-190 PRGSYNGSPQLVNAT
+190 PRGSYKGSPQLVNAT
-205 ILEIEK
+205 ILAIEK

-222 TAELPIEGGILNVTL
+222 TAELPIEGGILTVTL
-237 TVKGDGVSVVIPD
+237 TAKGDGVEVVIP
-250 ECKSWISVS
+250 EENKSWISVS
-259 GINVSGTTAIVSL
+259 GMKVSGTSAVVSFN
-272 AIAENPLGDRSAELS
+272 IAENAGGDRSSELS
-287 FQTTKGGK
+287 FKTTKSGK
-295 TYSAVTSFS
+295 EYTAVTSFS

-317 NAAEDGDTQYRITG
+317 NAAADGDTQYRITG

-340 YGNLYIK
+340 YGNLYIR
-347 DYSGEVYVYGTN
+347 DHSGEVFVYGTN
-359 DFATSGI
+359 DFANTGI

-380 YKDAPQMKNVTLEKR
+380 HNGPQMKNVTLENR
-395 IDVQDIDLAGFKAL
+395 IDVKDIDLASFKAL

-442 LTDGTTEVYVYGVVP
+442 LTDGTNEVYVYGVVP

-462 SKQFATLGVKLGDK
+462 SKLFGTLGVKLGDK

-488 EGYTLHQAGK
+488 DEYTLHQASK
-498 AFYVSHETPV
+498 AFYVSHETPADPEAPLGTYESNV
-508 VEEPGTLTALYTLDS
+508 KYTLGDYAYNDGVATVNGTENVATIKLGSSSKIGSATITLPKGTTSVSFYAVAWKGKTATLQFSIGDTVIGTQAIVGNDGATGNAPYTLTVADTDKYSLTMAALE
-523 SSIKGSNSSYA
+523 A
-534 DNCDID
+534 DTEVTVTTVETVRVILF
-540 VNGITWNVE
+540 GIQ
-549 GNASINPWRIGGK
+549 
-562 SIEGIDRAVYS
+562 
-573 KTAFGKEVNEVVLTI
+573 
-588 GSITI
+588 
-593 TVNSCKLLYAS
+593 
-604 SADFS
+604 
-609 DAKEVSFVAA
+609 AK
-619 ADSNI
+619 
-624 KIVPTEGKFPANSYY
+624 
-639 KFVFNVS
+639 
-646 NAADSNKYLHF
+646 
-657 SKVVFNGVE
+657 

>member
-1 MKLKNLFL
+1 MKLNRLFL
-9 ALAAFAATAVSC
+9 TLAAIAATAVSC

-43 EGGSCDVTITATGSW
+43 EGGSIDVTVTATDSW
-58 EITDIPEWLTVAPAS
+58 EITGIPEWLTVAPAA
-73 GVAGK
+73 GPAGK
-78 TVVKFSAEATSAT
+78 TVVKFFAEAASAT

-113 DKVELPISTC
+113 EKIELPISTC

-167 YEGAAKQ
+167 YEGAEKQ

-190 PRGSYNGSPQLVNAT
+190 PRGSYKGSPQLVNAT
-205 ILEIEK
+205 ILAIEK

-222 TAELPIEGGILNVTL
+222 TAELPIEGGILTVTL
-237 TVKGDGVSVVIPD
+237 TAKGDGVEVVIP
-250 ECKSWISVS
+250 EENKSWISVS
-259 GINVSGTTAIVSL
+259 GMNVSGTSAVVSFN
-272 AIAENPLGDRSAELS
+272 IAENAGGDRSSELS
-287 FQTTKGGK
+287 FKTTKSGK
-295 TYSAVTSFS
+295 EYTAVTSFS

-317 NAAEDGDTQYRITG
+317 NAAADGDTQYRITG

-340 YGNLYIK
+340 YGNLYIR
-347 DYSGEVYVYGTN
+347 DHSGEVFVYGTN
-359 DFATSGI
+359 DFASTGI

-380 YKDAPQMKNVTLEKR
+380 HNGPQMKNVTLENR
-395 IDVQDIDLAGFKAL
+395 IDVKDIDLASFKAL

-462 SKQFATLGVKLGDK
+462 SKLFGTLGVKLGDK

-488 EGYTLHQAGK
+488 DEYTLHQASK
-498 AFYVSHETPV
+498 AFYVSHETPADPEAPLGTYASNVKYTLGANAYDDGVATVNGTENVATIKLGSSKNIGTATVTLPKGTTSVSFYAVAWNGKTATLQFSIGGTVIGTQAV
-508 VEEPGTLTALYTLDS
+508 VGNAGATGSAPYTLTVADTDKYSLTMAALE
-523 SSIKGSNSSYA
+523 A
-534 DNCDID
+534 DTEVTVTTVEAVRVILF
-540 VNGITWNVE
+540 GIQ
-549 GNASINPWRIGGK
+549 
-562 SIEGIDRAVYS
+562 
-573 KTAFGKEVNEVVLTI
+573 
-588 GSITI
+588 
-593 TVNSCKLLYAS
+593 
-604 SADFS
+604 
-609 DAKEVSFVAA
+609 AK
-619 ADSNI
+619 
-624 KIVPTEGKFPANSYY
+624 
-639 KFVFNVS
+639 
-646 NAADSNKYLHF
+646 
-657 SKVVFNGVE
+657 

>member
-1 MKLKNLFL
+1 MKLNRLFL
-9 ALAAFAATAVSC
+9 TLAAIAATAVSC

-43 EGGSCDVTITATGSW
+43 EGGSIDVTVTATDSW
-58 EITDIPEWLTVAPAS
+58 EITNIPEWLTVAPAS

-78 TVVKFSAEATSAT
+78 TVVTFSAEATSTT

-146 TTYGNMYV
+146 TTYGNLYV

-167 YEGAAKQ
+167 YEGATKQ

-190 PRGSYNGSPQLVNAT
+190 PRGNYKGSPQLVNAT

-211 SLIKVESVDPE
+211 SLIKVDSVDPE
-222 TAELPIEGGILNVTL
+222 TAELPLEGGILTVTL
-237 TVKGDGVSVVIPD
+237 TAKGDGVEVVIP
-250 ECKSWISVS
+250 EENKSWISVS
-259 GINVSGTTAIVSL
+259 GMNVSGTSAVVSFN
-272 AIAENPLGDRSAELS
+272 IAENAGGDRSSELS
-287 FQTTKGGK
+287 FKTTKSGK
-295 TYSAVTSFS
+295 EYTAVTSFS
-304 QKGAIIEATAAEI
+304 QKGAIIEATAADI
-317 NAAEDGDTQYRITG
+317 NAAADGDTQYRITG

-340 YGNLYIK
+340 YGNLYIR
-347 DYSGEVYVYGTN
+347 DHSGEVYVYGTN
-359 DFATSGI
+359 DFANTGI

-380 YKDAPQMKNVTLEKR
+380 HNDKPQMKNVTLENR
-395 IDVQDIDLAGFKAL
+395 IDVKDIDLASFKAL

-442 LTDGTTEVYVYGVVP
+442 LTDGTNEVYVYGVVP

-462 SKQFATLGVKLGDK
+462 SKLFGTLGVKLGDK

-488 EGYTLHQAGK
+488 DEYTLHQASK
-498 AFYVSHETPV
+498 AFYVSHETPADPEAPLGTYESNVKYTLGANAYDDGVATVNGTENVATIKLGSSSKIGSATITLPKGTTSVSFYAVAWKGKTATLQFSIGDTVIGTQAV
-508 VEEPGTLTALYTLDS
+508 VGNDGATGNAPYTLTVADTDKYSLTMAALE
-523 SSIKGSNSSYA
+523 A
-534 DNCDID
+534 DTEVTVTTVEAVRVILF
-540 VNGITWNVE
+540 GIQ
-549 GNASINPWRIGGK
+549 
-562 SIEGIDRAVYS
+562 
-573 KTAFGKEVNEVVLTI
+573 
-588 GSITI
+588 
-593 TVNSCKLLYAS
+593 
-604 SADFS
+604 
-609 DAKEVSFVAA
+609 AK
-619 ADSNI
+619 
-624 KIVPTEGKFPANSYY
+624 
-639 KFVFNVS
+639 
-646 NAADSNKYLHF
+646 
-657 SKVVFNGVE
+657 

>member
-1 MKLKNLFL
+1 MKLNRLFL
-9 ALAAFAATAVSC
+9 TLAAIAATAVSC

-43 EGGSCDVTITATGSW
+43 EGGSIDVTVTATDSW
-58 EITDIPEWLTVAPAS
+58 EITNIPEWLTVAPAS

-78 TVVKFSAEATSAT
+78 TVVTFSAEATSTT

-113 DKVELPISTC
+113 EKIELPISTC

-167 YEGAAKQ
+167 YEGAEKQ

-190 PRGSYNGSPQLVNAT
+190 PRGSYKGSPQLVNAT
-205 ILEIEK
+205 ILAIEK

-222 TAELPIEGGILNVTL
+222 TAELPIEGGILTVTL
-237 TVKGDGVSVVIPD
+237 TAKGDGVEVVIP
-250 ECKSWISVS
+250 EENKSWISVS
-259 GINVSGTTAIVSL
+259 GMNVSGTSAVVSFN
-272 AIAENPLGDRSAELS
+272 IAENAGGDRSSELS
-287 FQTTKGGK
+287 FKTTKSGK
-295 TYSAVTSFS
+295 EYTAVTSFS

-317 NAAEDGDTQYRITG
+317 NAAADGDTQYRITG

-340 YGNLYIK
+340 YGNLYIR
-347 DYSGEVYVYGTN
+347 DHSGEVFVYGTN
-359 DFATSGI
+359 DFANTGI

-380 YKDAPQMKNVTLEKR
+380 HNGPQMKNVTLENR
-395 IDVQDIDLAGFKAL
+395 IDVKDIDLASFKAL

-414 TWYRISGTVAEST
+414 TWYRISGTVAQST

-462 SKQFATLGVKLGDK
+462 SKLFGTLGVKLGDN

-488 EGYTLHQAGK
+488 NDYTLHQASK
-498 AFYVSHETPV
+498 AFYVSHETPADPEAPLGTYASNVKYTLGANAYDDGVATVNGTENVATIKLGSSKNIGTATVTLPKGTTSVSFYAVAWNGKTATLQFSIGGTVIGTQAV
-508 VEEPGTLTALYTLDS
+508 VGNAGATGSAPYTLTVADTDKYSLTMAALE
-523 SSIKGSNSSYA
+523 A
-534 DNCDID
+534 DTE
-540 VNGITWNVE
+540 VTVTTVE
-549 GNASINPWRIGGK
+549 
-562 SIEGIDRAVYS
+562 AVR
-573 KTAFGKEVNEVVLTI
+573 VVLFGI
-588 GSITI
+588 Q
-593 TVNSCKLLYAS
+593 
-604 SADFS
+604 
-609 DAKEVSFVAA
+609 AK
-619 ADSNI
+619 
-624 KIVPTEGKFPANSYY
+624 
-639 KFVFNVS
+639 
-646 NAADSNKYLHF
+646 
-657 SKVVFNGVE
+657 

>member
-1 MKLKNLFL
+1 MKLNRLFL
-9 ALAAFAATAVSC
+9 TLAAIAATAVSC

-43 EGGSCDVTITATGSW
+43 EGGSCDVTVTATGSW

-78 TVVKFSAEATSAT
+78 TVVTFSAEATSAT

-133 TFKIKGTITAIEN
+133 TFKIKGTITSIEN

-167 YEGAAKQ
+167 YEGAEKQ

-190 PRGSYNGSPQLVNAT
+190 PRGSYKGSPQLVKAT

-211 SLIKVESVDPE
+211 SLIKVDSVDPE
-222 TAELPIEGGILNVTL
+222 TAELPIEGGILTITL
-237 TVKGDGVSVVIPD
+237 TAKGDGVDVVIP
-250 ECKSWISVS
+250 EENKSWISVS
-259 GINVSGTTAIVSL
+259 GMKVSGTSAVVSFN
-272 AIAENPLGDRSAELS
+272 IAENAGGDRSSELS
-287 FQTTKGGK
+287 FKTTKSGK
-295 TYSAVTSFS
+295 EYTAVTSFS

-317 NAAEDGDTQYRITG
+317 NAAADGDTQYRITG

-340 YGNLYIK
+340 YGNLYIR

-380 YKDAPQMKNVTLEKR
+380 YNGNPQMKNVTLENR
-395 IDVQDIDLAGFKAL
+395 IDVKDIDLAGFKAL
-409 ADDSE
+409 EDNKEA
-414 TWYRISGTVAEST
+414 WYRISGTVAKST
-427 EPNTKLDLETYGNLA
+427 EDNTKWDLETYGNFA

-457 GWGGA
+457 GWGGT
-462 SKQFATLGVKLGDK
+462 KGQFGTLGVKEGDK
-476 LTIVCHKASFTK
+476 LTIVCHKASYTK
-488 EGYTLHQAGK
+488 NDYTLHQAGS
-498 AFYVSHETPV
+498 AFYVSHETPADPEAPLGTYASNVKYTLGANAYDDGVATVNGTENVATIKLGSSKNIGTATVTLPKGTTSVSFYAVAWNGKTATLQFSIGGTVIGTQAV
-508 VEEPGTLTALYTLDS
+508 VGNAGATGSAPYTLTVADTDKYSLTMAALE
-523 SSIKGSNSSYA
+523 A
-534 DNCDID
+534 DTEVTVTTVEAVRVILF
-540 VNGITWNVE
+540 GIQ
-549 GNASINPWRIGGK
+549 
-562 SIEGIDRAVYS
+562 
-573 KTAFGKEVNEVVLTI
+573 
-588 GSITI
+588 
-593 TVNSCKLLYAS
+593 
-604 SADFS
+604 
-609 DAKEVSFVAA
+609 AK
-619 ADSNI
+619 
-624 KIVPTEGKFPANSYY
+624 
-639 KFVFNVS
+639 
-646 NAADSNKYLHF
+646 
-657 SKVVFNGVE
+657 

>member
-1 MKLKNLFL
+1 MKLNRLFL
-9 ALAAFAATAVSC
+9 TLAAIAATAVSC

-43 EGGSCDVTITATGSW
+43 EGGSCDVTVTATGSW
-58 EITDIPEWLTVAPAS
+58 EITDIPEWLTVTPAS

-78 TVVKFSAEATSAT
+78 TVVTFSAEATSAT

-113 DKVELPISTC
+113 EKSELPISTC
-123 AEVNAAEDGP
+123 KEVNAAEDGP

-167 YEGAAKQ
+167 YEGAEKQ

-190 PRGSYNGSPQLVNAT
+190 PRGSYKGTPQLVNAT
-205 ILEIEK
+205 ILAIEK

-222 TAELPIEGGILNVTL
+222 TAELPIEGGILTVTL
-237 TVKGDGVSVVIPD
+237 TAKGDGVSVVIPD

-259 GINVSGTTAIVSL
+259 GINVSGTTAIISL

-295 TYSAVTSFS
+295 TYTAVTSFS

-317 NAAEDGDTQYRITG
+317 NAAVDGDTQYRITG
-331 YVSKVANTQ
+331 YVSKVANTK

-347 DYSGEVYVYGTN
+347 DYSGEVFVYGTN

-380 YKDAPQMKNVTLEKR
+380 HNGPQMKNVTLENR
-395 IDVQDIDLAGFKAL
+395 IDVKDIDLASFKAL

-442 LTDGTTEVYVYGVVP
+442 LTDGTNEVYVYGVVP

-462 SKQFATLGVKLGDK
+462 SKLFGTLGVKLGDK

-488 EGYTLHQAGK
+488 DEYTLHQASK
-498 AFYVSHETPV
+498 AFYVSHETPAA
-508 VEEPGTLTALYTLDS
+508 EEPGTLTALYTLDS
-523 SSIKGSNSSYA
+523 SSITGSNSSYA
-534 DNCDID
+534 GNCDID

-549 GNASINPWRIGGK
+549 GNASIKPWRIGGK
-562 SIEGIDRAVYS
+562 SIEGVDRAVYS

-588 GSITI
+588 GSITL

-609 DAKEVSFVAA
+609 DAKEIPFVAA
-619 ADSNI
+619 ADSDI
-624 KIVPTEGKFPANSYY
+624 KIVPAEGKFPANSYY
-639 KFVFNVS
+639 KFVFNVT
-646 NAADSNKYLHF
+646 NGVNSNKYLHF

>member
-1 MKLKNLFL
+1 MKLNRLFL
-9 ALAAFAATAVSC
+9 TLAAIAATAVSC

-43 EGGSCDVTITATGSW
+43 EGGSIDVTVTATDSW
-58 EITDIPEWLTVAPAS
+58 EITGIPEWLTVAPAS

-78 TVVKFSAEATSAT
+78 TVVTFSAEATSAT

-99 CSGKTQLLTVLQMA
+99 CAGKTQLLTVLQMA
-113 DKVELPISTC
+113 DKVELPITSC
-123 AEVNAAEDGP
+123 AEVNAAEDGI

-167 YEGAAKQ
+167 YEGAEKQ

-190 PRGSYNGSPQLVNAT
+190 PRGSYKGSPQLVNAT
-205 ILEIEK
+205 ILAIEK

-222 TAELPIEGGILNVTL
+222 TAELPIEGGILTVTL
-237 TVKGDGVSVVIPD
+237 TAKGDGVEVVIP
-250 ECKSWISVS
+250 EENKSWISVS
-259 GINVSGTTAIVSL
+259 GMNVSGTSAVVSFN
-272 AIAENPLGDRSAELS
+272 IAENAGGDRSSELS
-287 FQTTKGGK
+287 FKTTKSGK
-295 TYSAVTSFS
+295 EYTAVTSFS

-317 NAAEDGDTQYRITG
+317 NAAADGDTQYRITG

-340 YGNLYIK
+340 YGNLYIR
-347 DYSGEVYVYGTN
+347 DHSGEVYVYGTN

-380 YKDAPQMKNVTLEKR
+380 HNGNPQMKNVTLENR
-395 IDVQDIDLAGFKAL
+395 IDVKDIDLASFKAL

-442 LTDGTTEVYVYGVVP
+442 LTDGTNEVYVYGVVP

-462 SKQFATLGVKLGDK
+462 SKLFGTLGVKLGDK

-488 EGYTLHQAGK
+488 DEYTLHQASK
-498 AFYVSHETPV
+498 AFYVSHETPADPEAPLGTYASNVKYTLGANAYDDGVATVNGTENVATIKLGSAKNIGTATVTLPKGTTSVSFYAVAWNGKTATLQFSIGGTVIGTQAV
-508 VEEPGTLTALYTLDS
+508 VGNAGATGSAPYTLTVADTDKYSLTMAALE
-523 SSIKGSNSSYA
+523 A
-534 DNCDID
+534 DTEVTVTTVEAVRVILF
-540 VNGITWNVE
+540 GIQ
-549 GNASINPWRIGGK
+549 
-562 SIEGIDRAVYS
+562 
-573 KTAFGKEVNEVVLTI
+573 
-588 GSITI
+588 
-593 TVNSCKLLYAS
+593 
-604 SADFS
+604 
-609 DAKEVSFVAA
+609 AK
-619 ADSNI
+619 
-624 KIVPTEGKFPANSYY
+624 
-639 KFVFNVS
+639 
-646 NAADSNKYLHF
+646 
-657 SKVVFNGVE
+657 